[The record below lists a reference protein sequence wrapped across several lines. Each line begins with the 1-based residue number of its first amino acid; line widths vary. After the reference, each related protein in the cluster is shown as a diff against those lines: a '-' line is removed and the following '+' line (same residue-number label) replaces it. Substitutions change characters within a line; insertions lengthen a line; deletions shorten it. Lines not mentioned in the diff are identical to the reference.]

1 MKRSR
6 GEADPELSPDAKW
19 EADQERFVMC
29 SICRRR
35 PCQPTNE
42 ASCMTKGK
50 NCEWRI
56 YIRQPLDH
64 RDETIDILTKQIAMH
79 VKFLEEKHLL
89 SEFQFLTEVKEELLT
104 DNPAGNP

>member
-1 MKRSR
+1 
-6 GEADPELSPDAKW
+6 
-19 EADQERFVMC
+19 
-29 SICRRR
+29 
-35 PCQPTNE
+35 
-42 ASCMTKGK
+42 MTKGK
-50 NCEWRI
+50 NCVWRI

-104 DNPAGNP
+104 SGSDKGDSPAGNP